1 MIKMIIIILLIFF
14 GLCIWGIVPN
24 IKKENGERKSE
35 LSNQPITCP
44 RCGSTSITIQKRYE
58 LLKKVSRG
66 GAVSGGLQFLPNG
79 INTNNNRRVCMQ
91 CGKKFKV

>member
-1 MIKMIIIILLIFF
+1 MIIIIILLLFF
-14 GLCIWGIVPN
+14 GLCIWGIIPN
-24 IKKENGERKSE
+24 LKKENKERKSE
-35 LSNQPITCP
+35 LGKKPITCP
-44 RCGSTSITIQKRYE
+44 RCGSTSITIQKRFE

-79 INTNNNRRVCMQ
+79 INANNNHRVCIK